1 MTLPTTPIKAA
12 AAAAAAIALT
22 LTLGACGSKEETADG
37 GLSTAASATIVPG
50 GGTTQ
55 DNDGTDGDNADGAAE
70 DDANK
75 DAAGGEG
82 DAAGGGSTGGNGTNP
97 AAAGGGVQSIPN
109 PFGDGPIEVRTYE
122 PISDGRKGTDADR
135 REMEEVVRQMTNP
148 PSFPKWTRTILDNSC
163 EAVRGPALEEM
174 QRQGLTLEMVE
185 QLATAQEQQDGPI
198 EIAQSDVKV
207 SDVRVDGDRASASV
221 TINNTEGEKTQVQLF
236 AKEDGKWKVCTA

>member
-12 AAAAAAIALT
+12 AATAAAIALT

-50 GGTTQ
+50 GGN
-55 DNDGTDGDNADGAAE
+55 NDENKDADGDKADGAAE
-70 DDANK
+70 DEATK
-75 DAAGGEG
+75 DADGGE
-82 DAAGGGSTGGNGTNP
+82 DATANGGSASRNGTNP

-122 PISDGRKGTDADR
+122 PIPDGRTGTDADR
-135 REMEEVVRQMTNP
+135 REMEEVVRQVTNP
-148 PSFPKWTRTILDNSC
+148 ESFPKWTRTILDNSC
-163 EAVRGPALEEM
+163 EAVRRPAMEEM

-185 QLATAQEQQDGPI
+185 KLATAQEQQDGPI

-236 AKEDGKWKVCTA
+236 SKEDGKWKVCTA